1 MEPQEQDETKAR
13 REGQIWKLFAYFLA
27 MYVITYG
34 ASQVFIKYKD
44 VVEAH
49 GLVKIGAMMTRYLDV
64 AGKLDD
70 TVVTVWSLVWTALL
84 VLPIGWI
91 YWTTKARESYD
102 RALVRTL
109 LILGMVV
116 CGIMMVIQDQFSRAL
131 ALIGVVSAVQFR
143 TNLKDPND
151 AIYLLVSIAIGM
163 GTGLG
168 VLRVVT
174 VFTIVMSL
182 MFLALWRFRVGE
194 QPASE
199 EDFVLAH
206 KGRKKKK
213 KKKDKKGKKERQ
225 TVAAFSEGDP
235 ELAGVGAVAAE
246 PAAETVAKD
255 RE

>member
-1 MEPQEQDETKAR
+1 MEPRESSDTPNESLAR
-13 REGQIWKLFAYFLA
+13 RKGQVWKVFAYFIA
-27 MYVITYG
+27 MYFITF
-34 ASQVFIKYKD
+34 AATQIFISYKD
-44 VVEAH
+44 VIEAS
-49 GLVKIGAMMTRYLDV
+49 GLVKVSAMMARYLDA

-91 YWTTKARESYD
+91 YWITKAQASYD

-168 VLRVVT
+168 VFRVVT

-182 MFLALWRFRVGE
+182 MFLALWRFSVGE
-194 QPASE
+194 HPASE
-199 EDFVLAH
+199 EGFVLAN
-206 KGRKKKK
+206 KEKKKKK
-213 KKKDKKGKKERQ
+213 KKKDKKKKKENE
-225 TVAAFSEGDP
+225 TVTAFSEETSEAVSP
-235 ELAGVGAVAAE
+235 AAVAAE
-246 PAAETVAKD
+246 PVA
-255 RE
+255 RERK

>member
-1 MEPQEQDETKAR
+1 MEPQEPGETNTR
-13 REGQIWKLFAYFLA
+13 RKGQIWKLFAYFLA
-27 MYVITYG
+27 MYVITYA
-34 ASQVFIKYKD
+34 ASQVFMKYKD

-49 GLVKIGAMMTRYLDV
+49 GLVKIGAMMTRYLDA

-102 RALVRTL
+102 RALVKTL

-182 MFLALWRFRVGE
+182 MFLVLWRFRVGE
-194 QPASE
+194 QPASD

-206 KGRKKKK
+206 KGNKKK
-213 KKKDKKGKKERQ
+213 KKKDKKGKKDRQ
-225 TVAAFSEGDP
+225 TVAAFSE
-235 ELAGVGAVAAE
+235 ESSGVVGAAAVAAE
-246 PAAETVAKD
+246 PVAKD